1 MKFPVIGGLAFF
13 LSGAGTLAAIAF
25 MNPPAVAPAV
35 AVAASA
41 ENPASDSPCETLVL
55 SVPDM
60 HCEFACAPKVRET
73 LAAVPGVQKVET
85 NVEEQT
91 ATVLLAE
98 GFDIAKALAA
108 LEGAG
113 YPAKAA
119 E

>member
-1 MKFPVIGGLAFF
+1 MKFPIIGGLAFF
-13 LSGAGTLAAIAF
+13 LSGAGALAAVAL
-25 MNPPAVAPAV
+25 MTPPTSGPSVAPPV
-35 AVAASA
+35 SV
-41 ENPASDSPCETLVL
+41 EKPAPTSVSDTLVL

-73 LAAVPGVQKVET
+73 LAAVPGVEKVET
-85 NVEEQT
+85 NVENQT
-91 ATVLLAE
+91 ATIE
-98 GFDIAKALAA
+98 TGDGFEMKQALAA